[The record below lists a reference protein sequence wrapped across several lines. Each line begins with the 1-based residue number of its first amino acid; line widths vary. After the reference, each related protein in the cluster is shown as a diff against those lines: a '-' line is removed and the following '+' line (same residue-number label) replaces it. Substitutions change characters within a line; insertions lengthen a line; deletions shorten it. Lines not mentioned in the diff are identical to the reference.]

1 MDYRASRLS
10 PNNKT
15 YVVLVTYANDGQ
27 YAYGHTQ
34 EGMNFNLMRKNP
46 MVCFEVDRVTPL
58 MTGETKVHDAIT
70 DAHGKFIEALQ
81 GVVYKIKLTEIT
93 GRFEKRY
100 I

>member
-46 MVCFEVDRVTPL
+46 MVCFEVDVIENMGNWRSV
-58 MTGETKVHDAIT
+58 IT
-70 DAHGKFIEALQ
+70 
-81 GVVYKIKLTEIT
+81 
-93 GRFEKRY
+93 
-100 I
+100 

>member
-1 MDYRASRLS
+1 M
-10 PNNKT
+10 
-15 YVVLVTYANDGQ
+15 
-27 YAYGHTQ
+27 
-34 EGMNFNLMRKNP
+34 
-46 MVCFEVDRVTPL
+46 DRVTPL